1 MESSG
6 STSTFQVLICQYFR
20 STLRSDLID
29 LSVLQIYSEIRPEN
43 YRDNCFV
50 YACIQSGVF
59 TKEEIDY
66 LRSYVQTRKLPNS
79 LIKEIAETMRCHFV
93 VKRIDENKDVNHQ
106 MLMFI
111 DTRKIQERRSRR
123 T

>member
-1 MESSG
+1 MIIVSCTHVFSQE
-6 STSTFQVLICQYFR
+6 
-20 STLRSDLID
+20 
-29 LSVLQIYSEIRPEN
+29 
-43 YRDNCFV
+43 
-50 YACIQSGVF
+50 VF

-106 MLMFI
+106 MYRDF
-111 DTRKIQERRSRR
+111 KNERNEWSSNGAERCEVNVLKSRTGVYYFKTYLLLLFTSR
-123 T
+123 TKRC